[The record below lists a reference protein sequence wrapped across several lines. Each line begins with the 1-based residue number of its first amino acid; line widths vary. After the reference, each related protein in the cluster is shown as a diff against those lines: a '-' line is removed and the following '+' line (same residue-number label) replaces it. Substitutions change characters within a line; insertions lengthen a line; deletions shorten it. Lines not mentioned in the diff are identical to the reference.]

1 MKISAHTLITNPYSS
16 GYWAYLP
23 AIQSFL
29 DVADEVIVVDGGST
43 DESLE
48 KLKTLRGQEKL
59 KVFSSD
65 LTYWGKGDNWEWPQ
79 IAINRQVGF
88 DLCEGDWA
96 IHFDADY
103 VLPDFEQEAL
113 LRELEYYRDK
123 GILYAFKVVGIS
135 NGRYK
140 KVRSH
145 VRKWCVNK
153 NLALEQQI
161 RIVYGVGPKG
171 GLDNPILPERQGY
184 FIDPVN
190 GTRKPYYEGP
200 KYPPLGILDVNL
212 YRYGHFFFSSE
223 QLLHK
228 EQRLE
233 NAMARYEGRPPSRIS
248 GDERPYKLIDIHT
261 FLKNNRHPKVTEEFM
276 RNMPQSDII
285 GLRDYEYNWMRRLLS
300 SYRQTRKFVQG
311 SLTGRTRIWGSLKQL
326 WGR

>member
-145 VRKWCVNK
+145 V
-153 NLALEQQI
+153 
-161 RIVYGVGPKG
+161 
-171 GLDNPILPERQGY
+171 
-184 FIDPVN
+184 
-190 GTRKPYYEGP
+190 
-200 KYPPLGILDVNL
+200 
-212 YRYGHFFFSSE
+212 
-223 QLLHK
+223 
-228 EQRLE
+228 
-233 NAMARYEGRPPSRIS
+233 
-248 GDERPYKLIDIHT
+248 
-261 FLKNNRHPKVTEEFM
+261 
-276 RNMPQSDII
+276 I
-285 GLRDYEYNWMRRLLS
+285 GLW
-300 SYRQTRKFVQG
+300 TK
-311 SLTGRTRIWGSLKQL
+311 
-326 WGR
+326 